1 MRMMWA
7 AMLLAPLCFTA
18 CGDVDDTVEDSG
30 ITGTDTGYEGMRVR
44 RQATGWRGVEGLKKP
59 ATRD

>member
-44 RQATGWRGVEGLKKP
+44 RQATGWRGVEGLKKSN
-59 ATRD
+59 ARD